1 MITFNN
7 YTVLLLLIS
16 GLLVL
21 VFDVKIYTKANWL
34 REKKGAVFAGWLNI
48 CLGILSYFGYLL
60 YEKWF
65 WK

>member
-21 VFDVKIYTKANWL
+21 IFDVKLYASANMTK
-34 REKKGAVFAGWLNI
+34 EKKSAMFTGWLNI
-48 CLGILSYFGYLL
+48 SLGILSYFGYLV
-60 YEKWF
+60 YENWF

>member
-21 VFDVKIYTKANWL
+21 VFDVKIYTKANLL
-34 REKKGAVFAGWLNI
+34 REKKGALIAGWLNI
-48 CLGILSYFGYLL
+48 SLGVLSYIGYLV

>member
-16 GLLVL
+16 GLLLL
-21 VFDVKIYTKANWL
+21 VFDVKIYAKANML
-34 REKKGAVFAGWLNI
+34 KEKKVASITGWFNI
-48 CLGILSYFGYLL
+48 SLGVLSFFGNLA

>member
-7 YTVLLLLIS
+7 YTVLLLLVS

-21 VFDVKIYTKANWL
+21 VFDVKNYTKANML
-34 REKKGAVFAGWLNI
+34 KEKKAALFAGWFNI
-48 CLGILSYFGYLL
+48 SLGVLSFFGYLV
-60 YEKWF
+60 YERWF

>member
-7 YTVLLLLIS
+7 YTVMLLLIS

-21 VFDVKIYTKANWL
+21 VFDVKIYAKANML
-34 REKKGAVFAGWLNI
+34 KEKRGAFIVGWFNI
-48 CLGILSYFGYLL
+48 SLGVLSFLGYLV
-60 YEKWF
+60 YERWF

>member
-21 VFDVKIYTKANWL
+21 VFDVKIYAKVSML
-34 REKKGAVFAGWLNI
+34 KEKKVAFIVGWFNI
-48 CLGILSYFGYLL
+48 SLGVLSFIAYWV

-65 WK
+65 WS

>member
-1 MITFNN
+1 MITFNY

-21 VFDVKIYTKANWL
+21 VFDVKVYAKANMFK
-34 REKKGAVFAGWLNI
+34 EKKVAFIVGWFNI
-48 CLGILSYFGYLL
+48 SLGVLSFFGYWV

>member
-1 MITFNN
+1 MISFNN

-16 GLLVL
+16 GVLVL
-21 VFDVKIYTKANWL
+21 VFDVKMYTKASMFK
-34 REKKGAVFAGWLNI
+34 EKRVASFAGWFNI
-48 CLGILSYFGYLL
+48 FLGVLSLFGNLA

>member
-7 YTVLLLLIS
+7 YTVLLLLVS

-21 VFDVKIYTKANWL
+21 FFDVKNYTKANML
-34 REKKGAVFAGWLNI
+34 KEKKGALFAGWFNI
-48 CLGILSYFGYLL
+48 SLGVLSFFGYWV
-60 YEKWF
+60 YERWF

>member
-21 VFDVKIYTKANWL
+21 VFDVKIYTKANNL
-34 REKKGAVFAGWLNI
+34 REKKAAIFAGWFNI
-48 CLGILSYFGYLL
+48 CLGVLSYLGYLV
-60 YEKWF
+60 YEEWF
-65 WK
+65 WQ

>member
-21 VFDVKIYTKANWL
+21 IFDVKLYAKANML
-34 REKKGAVFAGWLNI
+34 KEKKSAQITGVLNI
-48 CLGILSYFGYLL
+48 SLGVLSYFGYLV
-60 YEKWF
+60 YENWF

>member
-16 GLLVL
+16 GLLIL
-21 VFDVKIYTKANWL
+21 VFDVKIYTKASML
-34 REKKGAVFAGWLNI
+34 REKKGALFAGWFNI
-48 CLGILSYFGYLL
+48 SLGVLSFFSYLA